1 MTTRALA
8 HADAATPTILVSDPR
23 GLALRTAQFH
33 RRQAADALETRVTH
47 QRYDAAGRA
56 VASRDP
62 RLFTL
67 AQTDASVPANLNQVF
82 SLSGVPLATQSV
94 DAGWRL
100 ALPGEAGQAVERW
113 DGRGSHSLTEY
124 DELLRPIA
132 VHESIREVAE
142 HALERF
148 TYAGADEDAATHNLC
163 GQLIRHDGPAG
174 TLHLLD
180 LSLGGAPLQQRRH
193 FLHSL
198 DAPDWP
204 IDVAERDALLETV
217 DGATTWND
225 YAPTSEPQSQT
236 DALGNR
242 QAFAYTVAGELK
254 NTRLTLAGDGQIEK
268 VLVSDIRY
276 TPFGQVDAET
286 AGNGVIT
293 RHHYDPANSRLTGLS
308 AHKADG
314 TPLQNL
320 TYTYDPVGNV
330 RSIEDTAQSIRYFN
344 NQRIEPIKTYR
355 YDTLYQLIEAT
366 GWEANTGRGGPA
378 LPDLQPLPPDPSQ
391 IANYTQTYRYD
402 PAGNLLDLVHV
413 GAQAHGRTLTRARYS
428 NRCLPERDDRPPT
441 EDELAAGF
449 DANGNLRELQPGQLL
464 NWDLRNQLQEV
475 RPVVREDAEDDSER
489 YIYDGGGQRVR
500 KVRTSQTNARTLISE
515 VRYLPGL
522 EIRSHS
528 GTGEILHVISATAGS
543 NSVQVLHWAAKPPDD
558 ILNDQVRYSLND
570 HLKSSTME
578 LDQQA
583 DLISQESYYPFG
595 GTAWW
600 AGRSATEAKYKTVR
614 YSGKERDAT
623 GLYYYGFRYY
633 APWLQRWINPDPAG
647 YVDGMNLYQFVGANP
662 VNNID
667 SVGLDKKRW
676 QDLIHKHLLTGYGHI
691 LRGHH
696 LDYIGEQIKEDAPRP
711 SAGPWQY
718 KGVRYYNQQQRAERL
733 MPHTIAGGAIRGVD
747 GEPANYSEGP
757 ITSSMKWI
765 KSNGYLGY
773 VLALNEQNV
782 PELAVF
788 VPERSRRHHSSPFSG
803 RPVLDAGMM
812 VITSGAV
819 AFIENKSGHYRPRIE
834 QKLHTLNLLKKAGM
848 NLKDIFVSERI
859 PDEFK
864 TTELPP
870 QAYQEEFES
879 YLDNNLYNAA
889 DLYNWYMD
897 TASRHESLSNNDIAK
912 KTARAERPPLAH
924 LPSKGKDGLTRLE
937 TLTYRNWEQRDKN
950 GRPGRLLKNSHLGY
964 K

>member
-23 GLALRTAQFH
+23 GLALRTVQFH
-33 RRQAADALETRVTH
+33 RRQANDALETRVTH

-56 VASRDP
+56 VVSRDP

-94 DAGWRL
+94 DAGWQL
-100 ALPGEAGQAVERW
+100 ALLGAGGQAVERW

-124 DELLRPIA
+124 DELRRPVA
-132 VHESIREVAE
+132 VHESGREVAE

-204 IDVAERDALLETV
+204 IDVAERDALLESV
-217 DGATTWND
+217 DGATTCNRYD
-225 YAPTSEPQSQT
+225 PTSEPLSQT
-236 DALGNR
+236 DALGNL

-276 TPFGQVDAET
+276 NPFGQVDAET

-330 RSIEDTAQSIRYFN
+330 LSIEDAAQSIRYFN

-366 GWEANTGRGGPA
+366 GWEANTGRGGSA

-391 IANYTQTYRYD
+391 IANYTQTYHYD
-402 PAGNLLDLVHV
+402 PAGNQLDLVHV

-570 HLKSSTME
+570 HLKSSTLE

-647 YVDGMNLYQFVGANP
+647 AIDGLNFYRMVRNSPITLSDQDGLSPEGDLARKIMASKSFSKAYDINKEQALKVMGDTYIDNNYDPDIVAKAINKVQKKMSAMDNRIAKSLSEMAVSTPQKNIPTPKDKYSYMKEFKAIYSTNVGSAAINGAMRAGTQISLSKTAVIRELNDRFGDEMFSGKSGKEAASWIKIVAGGLNLHN
-662 VNNID
+662 
-667 SVGLDKKRW
+667 
-676 QDLIHKHLLTGYGHI
+676 T
-691 LRGHH
+691 
-696 LDYIGEQIKEDAPRP
+696 EQI
-711 SAGPWQY
+711 SHGLYLQSNTTTNTY
-718 KGVRYYNQQQRAERL
+718 F
-733 MPHTIAGGAIRGVD
+733 RGQ
-747 GEPANYSEGP
+747 G
-757 ITSSMKWI
+757 IT
-765 KSNGYLGY
+765 
-773 VLALNEQNV
+773 
-782 PELAVF
+782 
-788 VPERSRRHHSSPFSG
+788 
-803 RPVLDAGMM
+803 
-812 VITSGAV
+812 
-819 AFIENKSGHYRPRIE
+819 KSGI
-834 QKLHTLNLLKKAGM
+834 
-848 NLKDIFVSERI
+848 
-859 PDEFK
+859 DEFISAKDNK
-864 TTELPP
+864 TILHSNSFLSVAKVKSVAEGFMRGENQLFMTIEGFSAANVVTEYSALSEKDLVFTPH
-870 QAYQEEFES
+870 ADFEVIAVGTRE
-879 YLDNNLYNAA
+879 NNKNQYHVKLREVRAHSGNR
-889 DLYNWYMD
+889 
-897 TASRHESLSNNDIAK
+897 TAM
-912 KTARAERPPLAH
+912 P
-924 LPSKGKDGLTRLE
+924 
-937 TLTYRNWEQRDKN
+937 Y
-950 GRPGRLLKNSHLGY
+950 
-964 K
+964 